1 MRCELRLTKINPN
14 MNAAVV
20 ESLYAKAGSEMKAGD
35 KLCDLSVDLSSGFSQ
50 YCPPISYYRVVV
62 REKVW
67 LQELLVGPGDSCD
80 VGQLVAVFG
89 TEQDD
94 PREGAT
100 ARPLRITTAAIA
112 HHSGM
117 WSASDR

>member
-1 MRCELRLTKINPN
+1 MRPELRLTKINPN

-20 ESLYAKAGSEMKAGD
+20 ETIYATTGSALKVGD

-50 YCPPISYYRVVV
+50 YCPPISYFRVVV

-67 LQELLVGPGDSCD
+67 LQKLFIVTGGSYD
-80 VGQLVAVFG
+80 VGQLMAVFS

-94 PREGAT
+94 PGEEAP
-100 ARPLRITTAAIA
+100 ARPLRITTAGIA

-117 WSASDR
+117 WSAGDR